1 MDDVRDPMKNYD
13 ACEAMHL
20 IPGDASNFSFL
31 EPFHVVVWTN
41 CLVVCVC
48 VVVVWTNCLVVCVCV
63 REVCESLQFDTEPNF
78 VCERKR
84 IQKAQAPLLLACS
97 LVRARLLSLS
107 LAPTHTF

>member
-1 MDDVRDPMKNYD
+1 MKNYD

-31 EPFHVVVWTN
+31 EPFH
-41 CLVVCVC
+41 
-48 VVVVWTNCLVVCVCV
+48 VVVWTNCLVVCVCV

-97 LVRARLLSLS
+97 LVHARALALS